1 MELKLKKQKVGS
13 FRDYIRR
20 MFIINAIIPVFCVTC
35 VCMAI
40 FTGLQYYSI
49 HITNIEANDKVS
61 SVLQD
66 TVDKYKQGVLE
77 LSRRSSLITQQI
89 DAERLLTIRR
99 TMKQMSAST
108 GYSGELYILDDRLKK
123 VLADNSDVPVFL
135 SDEAYGGWG
144 ILREIGENPQKV
156 SVMIETGDDD
166 YLCIGSSI
174 QKEGALI
181 GYIIVLIPSD
191 EFSMLLAKVSPQT
204 VIADN
209 NGWIYLSNSYEFNDV
224 LGRLDSRIEAAN
236 GFTTYNGRTYYMTN
250 STIEDNLI
258 RICTAAE
265 EGRSMTMF
273 TTIFLVV
280 MFIFIAITIIVY
292 SSSNRLARES
302 TRDIKDI
309 AEAFEQVKAGNLGMY
324 TNTGSIEE
332 FKMIGEAY
340 NIMLDGLRENK
351 ELVERAAFAQ
361 VKQLESQFNP
371 HFIFNTL
378 DNIRFMAKIDAEA
391 SDKMIVALSS
401 ILRYSISNAQEEV
414 TVAEDM
420 KYTRYYLSILKI
432 RFNKRFAFETD
443 IEEGIEDCLIP
454 KLMIQPLIE
463 NSVKYG
469 FVDRDSLHVAVKAYA
484 EDERLIFICRDD
496 GNGMGEEQLEEI
508 RSNLAQP
515 VNVSSHMG
523 IYNVHRRIRLMYHE
537 DHGVRIDSKKG
548 EGTTLTLVLPK
559 RERARKDA

>member
-1 MELKLKKQKVGS
+1 MKLKKQKVGS